1 MVDKN
6 VDLPQYKRAGAI
18 LTLNT
23 DDARA
28 RGHRRRNRAD
38 ARRRAGAA
46 RISPARRRVTP
57 RSYTWAEQLARFATD
72 PAVSGL
78 LLTLGMLGLLIEMQ
92 TLHGIAGLIGVG
104 ALALFF
110 GTHVYAGFSNG
121 FVDRAC
127 GARGPRHP
135 VGAARRS
142 RARRARHSR
151 AAARC
156 WSPCSWRSAYR
167 SSSSAIETIATAIVL
182 TVIVFSLDGARLAAE
197 RLGASAGAAAAQ
209 GPDYVDQRRSSA
221 ACAAAPARPSAI
233 LRPAGIASIDGRR
246 VDVLTEGEFIAQGT
260 PIRVV
265 RVEGARI
272 FVEPVTAH
280 RSRFMIAVSGAIVI
294 VIIVVIAFFAFLYY
308 FPIGL
313 WIRTIAA
320 GVPLGIIALVRMR
333 LIGIPPGVIVTNY
346 VRARKAGLNLTVDQ
360 MQSHF
365 LAGGNVENVTLAM
378 IAAQRAQIPLE
389 WQRAAAID
397 LAGRNVLEALQT
409 SVNPKVIE
417 TPIFQGVAQNGIQ
430 LNVKARITVRSNL
443 DRYVG
448 GAGEPTIIAR
458 VGEGV
463 VSAVGAAVD
472 HKEVLEYPDRISKAV
487 LAKGLDAGTAFEIVS
502 IDIADVDVGKNIG
515 AELQTS
521 QAEADRRIAQAK
533 AAERQ
538 YAAQA
543 AEQEQKAETQA
554 MRAKVVEAEAP
565 IPQAIAEAFRSG
577 NLGVMDYYRLKNIQ
591 ADTEMRGVDR
601 RLDRKPRRDD
611 ASAPPLAGPT
621 K

>member
-1 MVDKN
+1 M
-6 VDLPQYKRAGAI
+6 
-18 LTLNT
+18 T
-23 DDARA
+23 
-28 RGHRRRNRAD
+28 
-38 ARRRAGAA
+38 
-46 RISPARRRVTP
+46 
-57 RSYTWAEQLARFATD
+57 
-72 PAVSGL
+72 
-78 LLTLGMLGLLIEMQ
+78 
-92 TLHGIAGLIGVG
+92 IGSEV
-104 ALALFF
+104 
-110 GTHVYAGFSNG
+110 
-121 FVDRAC
+121 
-127 GARGPRHP
+127 
-135 VGAARRS
+135 
-142 RARRARHSR
+142 
-151 AAARC
+151 
-156 WSPCSWRSAYR
+156 
-167 SSSSAIETIATAIVL
+167 
-182 TVIVFSLDGARLAAE
+182 
-197 RLGASAGAAAAQ
+197 
-209 GPDYVDQRRSSA
+209 
-221 ACAAAPARPSAI
+221 
-233 LRPAGIASIDGRR
+233 
-246 VDVLTEGEFIAQGT
+246 
-260 PIRVV
+260 
-265 RVEGARI
+265 
-272 FVEPVTAH
+272 
-280 RSRFMIAVSGAIVI
+280 GAIVVLLI
-294 VIIVVIAFFAFLYY
+294 LVIAFFAFLYY

-360 MQSHF
+360 MQSHY

-378 IAAQRAQIPLE
+378 IAAQRAEIPLE

-463 VSAVGAAVD
+463 VSAVGAAID

-538 YAAQA
+538 YAALA

-554 MRAKVVEAEAP
+554 MRAKVVEAEAT
-565 IPQAIAEAFRSG
+565 IPQAIAAGISQRQPRRHGLLPPEERSG
-577 NLGVMDYYRLKNIQ
+577 RYRDALFDWGLNGG
-591 ADTEMRGVDR
+591 AERGVPTVAQSGHQVAR
-601 RLDRKPRRDD
+601 AMREVGVIVWVVLLIVGVTSSIVSSIRK
-611 ASAPPLAGPT
+611 ASAAQQRPGLPGRRHGTPPRQSTVKELVAALQAQAQAQAQAAQPQRPCGAALRGPLPPAG
-621 K
+621 